1 MPCMI
6 NIHKRKKG
14 TQTVPFTIYEC
25 YTIPPRYA
33 HTLIAGASGSGKSV
47 YLNGLLTTILA
58 TQAARL
64 ILADLKK
71 VELYSYK
78 RCTSTLAYADTLE
91 SAIKALQYA
100 LDLCEHRYTR
110 MQKQRVKSSL
120 DVPVY
125 VIIDEL
131 ADLITLDKKHVIPLL
146 QRIGQIG
153 RAANVHLIVCTQCP
167 LSSIIPTAIKVNF
180 DCVVGLRVRSK
191 QDSRNVCG
199 MVGLETL
206 PRYGQCVIFEPAT
219 WTKFTVPMLDDR
231 TIDTITRLK

>member
-1 MPCMI
+1 MF
-6 NIHKRKKG
+6 NHFKKRKGLDK
-14 TQTVPFTIYEC
+14 VPFTVYEC
-25 YTIPPRYA
+25 YTIPQRYA

-58 TQAARL
+58 TTQARL
-64 ILADLKK
+64 ILVDLKK
-71 VELYSYK
+71 VELYNYK
-78 RCTSTLAYADTLE
+78 RCTSALAYADTLE
-91 SAIKALQYA
+91 NAIKALQYA

-131 ADLITLDKKHVIPLL
+131 ADLITLDKRRVTPLL

-153 RAANVHLIVCTQCP
+153 RAANIHLIVCTQCP
-167 LSSIIPTAIKVNF
+167 LSSVIPTSIKVNF

-199 MVGLETL
+199 MVGLEAL

-219 WTKFTVPMLDDR
+219 WTKYNVPMIDDR
-231 TIDTITRLK
+231 TINTITRLK